1 MDNGEAKR
9 SDYSILTG
17 GILMKNF
24 KKLSVLAAA
33 ALMAV
38 AFLAAGCG
46 SDSQTTASSDKNVT
60 ITVGAT
66 PVPHAEILNEVK
78 PLLAKEG
85 VDLKVV
91 EFTDYVKPNLALN
104 DKELDANFFQ
114 HTPYLDKFNSEH
126 GTKLK
131 AIAKIHVEPM
141 GIYSRKIKDLK
152 DLANGAKVAIPNDP
166 TNGGRALLIL
176 QSAGLITVKDGG
188 NITSTVQDVEKN
200 DKNLQ
205 FVELEA
211 AQIPRSIDDV
221 DIALI
226 NTNFAMEA
234 GLNPLKDALFL
245 EPKDSP
251 YANVL
256 VVRDGDENRPEIQKL
271 VKALQSPEVKKFIED
286 KYQGAILPSF

>member
-1 MDNGEAKR
+1 
-9 SDYSILTG
+9 
-17 GILMKNF
+17 MKNF

-60 ITVGAT
+60 VTVGAT
-66 PVPHAEILNEVK
+66 PVPHAEILNEIK

-152 DLANGAKVAIPNDP
+152 DK
-166 TNGGRALLIL
+166 
-176 QSAGLITVKDGG
+176 
-188 NITSTVQDVEKN
+188 
-200 DKNLQ
+200 
-205 FVELEA
+205 
-211 AQIPRSIDDV
+211 
-221 DIALI
+221 
-226 NTNFAMEA
+226 
-234 GLNPLKDALFL
+234 
-245 EPKDSP
+245 
-251 YANVL
+251 
-256 VVRDGDENRPEIQKL
+256 
-271 VKALQSPEVKKFIED
+271 
-286 KYQGAILPSF
+286 

>member
-1 MDNGEAKR
+1 
-9 SDYSILTG
+9 
-17 GILMKNF
+17 MKNL
-24 KKLSVLAAA
+24 KKLSIL
-33 ALMAV
+33 AV

-46 SDSQTTASSDKNVT
+46 SDSASSGSSSKNVT
-60 ITVGAT
+60 VTVGAT
-66 PVPHAEILNEVK
+66 PVPHGEILNEVK

-104 DKELDANFFQ
+104 DKEIDANFFQ
-114 HTPYLDKFNSEH
+114 HSPYLDKFNSEH

-141 GIYSRKIKDLK
+141 GIYSHKVKDLK
-152 DLANGAKVAIPNDP
+152 DVADGAKVAIPNDP

-176 QSAGLITVKDGG
+176 QSAGLIGLKDGG

-200 DKNLQ
+200 DKHLQ

-256 VVRDGDENRPEIQKL
+256 VIREGDENRPEIQKL

>member
-1 MDNGEAKR
+1 MKK
-9 SDYSILTG
+9 SKILSILATTV
-17 GILMKNF
+17 
-24 KKLSVLAAA
+24 VLAT
-33 ALMAV
+33 
-38 AFLAAGCG
+38 AFFAAGCG
-46 SDSQTTASSDKNVT
+46 SDTPTGSKEVSKNTT

-66 PVPHAEILNEVK
+66 PVPHGEILNEIK
-78 PLLAKEG
+78 PLLAQEG
-85 VDLKVV
+85 IDLKII
-91 EFTDYVKPNLALN
+91 EFTDYVKPNMALN
-104 DKELDANFFQ
+104 DKEIDANFFQ
-114 HTPYLDKFNSEH
+114 HTPYLDKFNAER

-131 AIAKIHVEPM
+131 AIAKVHVEPM
-141 GIYSRKIKDLK
+141 GVYSHKVKDLK
-152 DLANGAKVAIPNDP
+152 ELADGAKVAIPNDP

-176 QSAGLITVKDGG
+176 QDAGLIELKDKGS
-188 NITSTVQDVEKN
+188 ITSTTQDIVKN

-211 AQIPRSIDDV
+211 AQIPRSIEDV

-226 NTNFAMEA
+226 NTNFALEA

>member
-1 MDNGEAKR
+1 
-9 SDYSILTG
+9 
-17 GILMKNF
+17 MKNF
-24 KKLSVLAAA
+24 KKLSILAAA

-60 ITVGAT
+60 VTVGAT
-66 PVPHAEILNEVK
+66 PVPHAEILNEIK

-91 EFTDYVKPNLALN
+91 EFTDYVKPNPALN

-176 QSAGLITVKDGG
+176 QSAGLITLKDGG
-188 NITSTVQDVEKN
+188 NITSTVQDVVKN

>member
-1 MDNGEAKR
+1 
-9 SDYSILTG
+9 
-17 GILMKNF
+17 MKNL
-24 KKLSVLAAA
+24 KKLSLLAAS
-33 ALMAV
+33 ALLAV

-46 SDSQTTASSDKNVT
+46 SDSASSGSSSKNTTV
-60 ITVGAT
+60 TVGAT
-66 PVPHAEILNEVK
+66 PVPHGEILNEIK

-91 EFTDYVKPNLALN
+91 EFTDYVKPNLSLN

-114 HTPYLDKFNSEH
+114 HSPYLDKFNSEH

-141 GIYSRKIKDLK
+141 GIYSHKIKDLK
-152 DLANGAKVAIPNDP
+152 DLPDGAKVAIPNDP

-176 QSAGLITVKDGG
+176 QSAGLIGLKDGG

-200 DKNLQ
+200 DKHLQ

-256 VVRDGDENRPEIQKL
+256 VIREGDENRPEIQKL

>member
-1 MDNGEAKR
+1 
-9 SDYSILTG
+9 
-17 GILMKNF
+17 MK
-24 KKLSVLAAA
+24 KIKLLSALATTAVLAAA
-33 ALMAV
+33 FFV
-38 AFLAAGCG
+38 AGCG
-46 SDSQTTASSDKNVT
+46 SNAPSGDSSDSSGKTTLT
-60 ITVGAT
+60 IGAT
-66 PVPHAEILNEVK
+66 PVPHGEILNEVK
-78 PLLAKEG
+78 PILAKEG
-85 VDLKVV
+85 IDLKVV
-91 EFTDYVKPNLALN
+91 EFTDYVKPNMALN

-114 HTPYLDKFNSEH
+114 HTPYLDKFNAER

-141 GIYSRKIKDLK
+141 GVYSHKVKDLK
-152 DLANGAKVAIPNDP
+152 DVANGAKVAIPNDP

-176 QSAGLITVKDGG
+176 QDAGLIELKDKGS
-188 NITSTVQDVEKN
+188 ITSTTQDIVKN

-221 DIALI
+221 DLALI
-226 NTNFAMEA
+226 NTNFALEA
-234 GLNPLKDALFL
+234 GLNPLKDALYL

>member
-1 MDNGEAKR
+1 
-9 SDYSILTG
+9 
-17 GILMKNF
+17 MKNL
-24 KKLSVLAAA
+24 KKLSILAAS
-33 ALMAV
+33 ALLAIAV
-38 AFLAAGCG
+38 LAAGCG
-46 SDSQTTASSDKNVT
+46 SDSASSGSSSKNPTV
-60 ITVGAT
+60 TVGVT
-66 PVPHAEILNEVK
+66 PVPHGEILNEVK

-91 EFTDYVKPNLALN
+91 EFTDYVNPNLALN
-104 DKELDANFFQ
+104 DKEIDANFFQ
-114 HTPYLDKFNSEH
+114 HSPYLDKFNSEH

-141 GIYSRKIKDLK
+141 GIYSHKVKDLK
-152 DLANGAKVAIPNDP
+152 DVADGAKVAIPNDP

-176 QSAGLITVKDGG
+176 QSAGLIGLKDGG

-200 DKNLQ
+200 DKHLQ

-256 VVRDGDENRPEIQKL
+256 VIREGDENRPEIQKL
-271 VKALQSPEVKKFIED
+271 VKALQSPEIKKFIED

>member
-1 MDNGEAKR
+1 
-9 SDYSILTG
+9 
-17 GILMKNF
+17 MKNL
-24 KKLSVLAAA
+24 KKLSILAAS
-33 ALMAV
+33 ALLAIAV
-38 AFLAAGCG
+38 LAAGCG
-46 SDSQTTASSDKNVT
+46 SDSASSGSSSKNTTV
-60 ITVGAT
+60 TVGAT
-66 PVPHAEILNEVK
+66 PVPHGEILNEIK
-78 PLLAKEG
+78 PLLSKEG

-114 HTPYLDKFNSEH
+114 HSPYLDKFNSEH

-141 GIYSRKIKDLK
+141 GIYSHKIKDLK
-152 DLANGAKVAIPNDP
+152 DLPDGAKVAIPNDP

-176 QSAGLITVKDGG
+176 QS
-188 NITSTVQDVEKN
+188 
-200 DKNLQ
+200 
-205 FVELEA
+205 
-211 AQIPRSIDDV
+211 SIDDV

-256 VVRDGDENRPEIQKL
+256 VIREGDENRPEIQKL

>member
-1 MDNGEAKR
+1 
-9 SDYSILTG
+9 
-17 GILMKNF
+17 MK
-24 KKLSVLAAA
+24 KTVWALAGLL
-33 ALMAV
+33 ALGALV
-38 AFLAAGCG
+38 AGCSG
-46 SDSQTTASSDKNVT
+46 EKKEAAQSSDKKVVLK
-60 ITVGAT
+60 VGAT
-66 PVPHAEILNEVK
+66 PVPHAEILNEIK
-78 PLLAKEG
+78 PLLAKDG
-85 VDLKVV
+85 IDLQII
-91 EFTDYVKPNLALN
+91 EFTDYVKPNLSLN
-104 DKELDANFFQ
+104 DKEIDANFFQ
-114 HTPYLDKFNSEH
+114 HEPYLKKFAADR
-126 GTKLK
+126 KLDLVNLV
-131 AIAKIHVEPM
+131 AVHIEPM
-141 GIYSRKIKDLK
+141 GVYSKKLK
-152 DLANGAKVAIPNDP
+152 DIKSVPDGAKVAIPNDP

-176 QSAGLITVKDGG
+176 QSAGLITLKDGG
-188 NITSTVQDVEKN
+188 NITSTVQDVVKN